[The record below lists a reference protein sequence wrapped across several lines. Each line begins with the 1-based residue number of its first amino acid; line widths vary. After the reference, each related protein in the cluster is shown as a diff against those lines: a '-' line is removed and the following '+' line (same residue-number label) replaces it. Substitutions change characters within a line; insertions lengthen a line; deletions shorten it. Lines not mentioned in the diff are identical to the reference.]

1 MKYNLGQQTTDN
13 RQQTTDNR
21 QQTTDNRQQTTDNRQ
36 QTWRAYA
43 LNLFNNRISWFFT
56 LTSFISSKLS
66 TELFKKIPL
75 ALAPVLL
82 LPYSQ
87 GSQAL
92 TAHTNQVIQGS
103 APYLTF
109 DGGQT
114 KATTTDALL
123 FITLPDGTTV
133 TPSTNTSSA
142 TNPIRLI
149 NGNTFSDIGMLLPPS
164 TNSIGLDALIRA
176 PYNYWGDDDGDGQGT
191 NGVTAMGSLS
201 VSFTDKNGITVSRSD
216 TLDICSA
223 PYKVT
228 LSSTDGNLTTQYG
241 IPNSRTFGGST
252 VTYYINPNSQP
263 KVCYARPNLYFGDYE
278 VAGPASIWNSDKGFL
293 TQSINLSSYSLNFP
307 TTGADGLYFDLDIGG
322 VDASQLTWSPVT
334 RGGITA
340 TVSWIQPRSDSFTS
354 AWGVTEY
361 DSWIDDKSQY
371 VTRVTLNG
379 PKASDA
385 QIQSDNP
392 SPLRRPILPQT
403 FELEGRDKSGNVV
416 IKYGFV
422 LQKWFIN
429 RGNKNRSYSK
439 QSSWCSSLG
448 YRLSR
453 VRDLTNAKCGK
464 DKWFPCLEGIEGAT
478 PSSSGNYSQRQIG
491 AGFLPE
497 WGYLSYYP
505 DEVFQT
511 NNFCVDSDYGSKV
524 AVEGEYYE
532 VYYDR
537 GDDSDSF
544 SVICT
549 AP

>member
-1 MKYNLGQQTTDN
+1 MKYNYGQLTWQT
-13 RQQTTDNR
+13 
-21 QQTTDNRQQTTDNRQ
+21 
-36 QTWRAYA
+36 YA
-43 LNLFNNRISWFFT
+43 LNLSNNRVRWFFIFF
-56 LTSFISSKLS
+56 SFISSKLS
-66 TELFKKIPL
+66 TELFAKIPL
-75 ALAPVLL
+75 SLAALLL

-87 GSQAL
+87 CSQSL
-92 TAHTNQVIQGS
+92 VAHTSQVIQGS

-114 KATTTDALL
+114 KVTTIDALL

-149 NGNTFSDIGMLLPPS
+149 NESNLSNIGMLVPPS

-191 NGVTAMGSLS
+191 NGVTATGNLS
-201 VSFTDKNGITVSRSD
+201 VSFTDKNGSTVSRSD

-241 IPNSRTFGGST
+241 IPNSRNFGGST
-252 VTYYINPNSQP
+252 VTYYIYPNAQS
-263 KVCYARPNLYFGDYE
+263 KVCYARPNLYYGE
-278 VAGPASIWNSDKGFL
+278 NEAAGPASIWNSDNGFL
-293 TQSINLSSYSLNFP
+293 TQSINPSSYGLNFP

-334 RGGITA
+334 HGGIMA
-340 TVSWIQPRSDSFTS
+340 TVSWTQPRSDSFTS
-354 AWGVTEY
+354 MWGVTEY

-379 PKASDA
+379 PRASDA
-385 QIQSDNP
+385 QIRLDNP

-403 FELEGRDKSGNVV
+403 FELEGRDRSGHVV

-429 RGNKNRSYSK
+429 RGHKLRTYSE

-448 YRLSR
+448 YRLSQ
-453 VRDLTNAKCGK
+453 VRDLTNSKCGK

-478 PSSSGNYSQRQIG
+478 PSSSGNYFQRQIG
-491 AGFLPE
+491 AGFLTE

-511 NNFCVDSDYGSKV
+511 NSFCVDSDYGSKV
-524 AVEGEYYE
+524 MISSEYYE
-532 VYYDR
+532 VSYIDTF
-537 GDDSDSF
+537 DEH